1 MTNCIDHMV
10 FSLSARLRGELSDL
24 NSKLS
29 KALEGKAMAEARLL
43 DFEKEKMM
51 IELDIKEIIARHK
64 TEVTEKMAWASK
76 VSIFVAALFNAMYV
90 YCSCV

>member
-10 FSLSARLRGELSDL
+10 FFSTRLRGELSDL

-76 VSIFVAALFNAMYV
+76 VNIVLV
-90 YCSCV
+90 TL

>member
-1 MTNCIDHMV
+1 
-10 FSLSARLRGELSDL
+10 
-24 NSKLS
+24 
-29 KALEGKAMAEARLL
+29 MAEARLL

-76 VSIFVAALFNAMYV
+76 VSMSCFIQYLLCLFVSV
-90 YCSCV
+90 DQGPTDSGRD